1 MQDRDQPTFVL
12 EEINKELRRG
22 SCPKTGMTK
31 GVRGGRK

>member
-12 EEINKELRRG
+12 EEINTEPGRG

-31 GVRGGRK
+31 GVRGRGK